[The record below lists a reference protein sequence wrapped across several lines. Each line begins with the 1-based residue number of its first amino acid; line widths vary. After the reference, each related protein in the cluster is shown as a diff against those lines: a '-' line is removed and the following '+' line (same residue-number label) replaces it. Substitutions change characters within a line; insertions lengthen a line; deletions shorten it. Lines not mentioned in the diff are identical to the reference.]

1 MPPWLPGIL
10 TRIRGLAADRR
21 ILFTLKARRELA
33 ALECGLDERDA
44 CDVLTSLKTADSAG
58 RLVSSA
64 TREWLYVFKP
74 RVAGIVVYV
83 KVLLRNECVVVSFH
97 EDQGGTDDEDS

>member
-1 MPPWLPGIL
+1 MPRWLPGIL
-10 TRIRGLAADRR
+10 ARIRGLAADRR
-21 ILFTLKARRELA
+21 VLFTLKARRELA

-44 CDVLTSLKTADSAG
+44 CDVLASLKTGDSAG

-64 TREWLYVFKP
+64 TGEWLYVFKP
-74 RVAGIVVYV
+74 RVGGTPVYV

-97 EDQGGTDDEDS
+97 EDQGGAHEEDS